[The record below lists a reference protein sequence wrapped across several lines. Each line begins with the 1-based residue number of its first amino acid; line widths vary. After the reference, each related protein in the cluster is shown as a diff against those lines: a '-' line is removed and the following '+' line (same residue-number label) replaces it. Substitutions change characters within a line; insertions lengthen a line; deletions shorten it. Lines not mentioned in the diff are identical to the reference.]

1 MDAPIS
7 ILKSPGGGTRKTET
21 VRIKNATPGHSRNI
35 TLGNQMMS
43 SLGSSE
49 ITFQICGRS
58 MANQDIFPS
67 NVHTENLPPSR
78 EMPTLNDNSYKSKER
93 NPQFIIKNA
102 NPNILIPISP
112 SETGPKR
119 ILRPTPRSS
128 IKKWNQLNIKQYDS
142 REAFIKVSP

>member
-1 MDAPIS
+1 
-7 ILKSPGGGTRKTET
+7 
-21 VRIKNATPGHSRNI
+21 
-35 TLGNQMMS
+35 
-43 SLGSSE
+43 
-49 ITFQICGRS
+49 
-58 MANQDIFPS
+58 MANQDIYPS
-67 NVHTENLPPSR
+67 NVQTENIPPSR
-78 EMPTLNDNSYKSKER
+78 EILTLNDNSQKSKER

-142 REAFIKVSP
+142 KEAFIKVSPQKINIEELPKKKFKLITKIKMNPLKNAATVEKWTPKKQPQYPMKID